1 VVKLIWTLIW
11 NSSFDPEFDLIEVAA
26 LGLLT
31 LIGLALQLICPFLGF
46 EMKPFQLWL
55 SFL

>member
-46 EMKPFQLWL
+46 EMKPFQFWL